1 MRNVA
6 TVARRFAN
14 LERSKPVPMA
24 RAETWVAWLTA
35 GEVDHLWSVTEGR
48 DDSVFD
54 IEAEPYRARA
64 AERRA
69 QVPYSLWS
77 KINRS
82 MDYPVPFDETFD
94 PVKEVR
100 NHITTNWSDLKRRR
114 PDVIDIISR
123 VDLDLAPRDHPGLI
137 NEARAGAWRSASG
150 RRRVRQ

>member
-82 MDYPVPFDETFD
+82 MDYLVPFDETFD
-94 PVKEVR
+94 PVSEVR
-100 NHITTNWSDLKRRR
+100 GAIASRWSDRKKLR
-114 PDVIDIISR
+114 
-123 VDLDLAPRDHPGLI
+123 LDLSRLDIGELQVVESIRDPHWHLPPRGCWDQVD
-137 NEARAGAWRSASG
+137 ASTADD
-150 RRRVRQ
+150 